1 MQLLKPEVSYLLAP
15 QPKPELYKGR
25 FPDLTTETLRAI
37 LQIHQSLSRF
47 AQEGLFAEETLGV
60 RVEDLMAQVWRK
72 SCSGERCQEAVVWQV
87 FRSTLGRRLVT
98 RLEHLEIFERVL
110 NESLGEYNA
119 PMRLNDYDF
128 GSRPCQARRQR
139 LTARVQGSNELTA
152 ERALSLND
160 YLGTLSEQGSMLL
173 PSGRS
178 FTTEEDAEDLC
189 RRAVEL
195 AQAQQDRPE
204 TCLRLAA
211 CLHYGVH
218 DRKFQLILDLFC
230 G

>member
-1 MQLLKPEVSYLLAP
+1 MQMLKPEISYLLAAQP
-15 QPKPELYKGR
+15 QPELYKSR
-25 FPDLTTETLRAI
+25 FPDLTTQTLRAV
-37 LQIHQSLSRF
+37 LQIHQGLTRF
-47 AQEGLFAEETLGV
+47 AREGLFAEETLGV
-60 RVEDLMAQVWRK
+60 RIEDLMAQVWRR
-72 SCSGERCQEAVVWQV
+72 SCSGERCQEAVIWQV

-98 RLEHLEIFERVL
+98 RLAHLEIFERVL
-110 NESLGEYNA
+110 AETLGEYNA
-119 PMRLNDYDF
+119 PTRLNDYDF
-128 GSRPCQARRQR
+128 GSRPGQARRQR
-139 LTARVQGSNELTA
+139 VMARVAGATELTA

-160 YLGTLSEQGSMLL
+160 YLGTLSEQGKMQL
-173 PSGRS
+173 PTGRA
-178 FTTEEDAEDLC
+178 FTTEEDAEELC

-195 AQAQQDRPE
+195 AEAQQDRPE